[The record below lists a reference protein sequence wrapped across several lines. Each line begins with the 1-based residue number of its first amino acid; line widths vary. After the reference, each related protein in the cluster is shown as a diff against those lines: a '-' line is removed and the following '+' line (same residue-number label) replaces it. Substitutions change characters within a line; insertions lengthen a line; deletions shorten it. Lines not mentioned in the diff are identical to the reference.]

1 MEDCRSPEQGPKR
14 EAEIARYPFHRRPP
28 WILSILFAV
37 QHVLVQ
43 TALLQTVHCLLIDAL
58 PSNQIARQHGYQ
70 FMATSLFA
78 SGISTLL
85 QTTLGSRL
93 PLVQASSFEY
103 LIPALTLVTS
113 PTETNSTLHN
123 GTDAALLCE
132 GAQCPETDLTL
143 QMWKSTLCE
152 VRGAVIVSGILHM
165 SLGFSGLQ
173 GLVSRHCGPMVL
185 APMLSII
192 GLSCYKEVANFSS
205 SHWGITALLVL
216 LVVLLSQYLRS
227 CYVPVFSWKRSKGF
241 VVETYFPLFRI
252 FSEGNILNPYHPG
265 APRGILRSNGTA
277 LVLWFNMPI
286 PGEWGAPTINVR
298 SMYIGVV
305 MALGT
310 SIGSLGSYM
319 MCAKVIGCQHPP
331 SDAANRGIFL
341 EGVGS
346 CIGALLGGITTTSS
360 SVPSVGALALT
371 QMLPDLLSFSR
382 DFCFCALTPLSQ
394 RQGCPEPGSHRLRVW
409 GKQVRI
415 QAESRHSI
423 QIAAVLCILLGMSTK
438 LMYLLAT
445 IPAAVHGG
453 VLSVTYT
460 MAVSVGVS
468 YFQYTNIDSGRNI
481 FIIGFTMF
489 MALLTPHWFIRNP
502 DYTVTGIKSVDTFLL
517 ALFMM
522 PIIQGGILAFLL
534 DNTVTGTLE
543 ERGFVAHFPSFKSE
557 PKDLN
562 KVYQFPS
569 ALQRYLW
576 VKPFP
581 LCNLCPSSELTEE
594 HVAEGQETKSLLPT
608 REALASG
615 GESGGV
621 ICSRFTMD
629 PSGTEV

>member
-58 PSNQIARQHGYQ
+58 PSDQIARQHGYQ

-113 PTETNSTLHN
+113 PIETNSTLHN

-152 VRGAVIVSGILHM
+152 VRGAVIVSGILQV

-205 SHWGITALLVL
+205 SHWGVTALLVL
-216 LVVLLSQYLRS
+216 LVVLLSQHLRS
-227 CYVPVFSWKRSKGF
+227 CHVPVFSWKRSKGF

-252 FSEGNILNPYHPG
+252 FSLLLPILFMWILCGLLQEGNVLNPYHPG
-265 APRGILRSNGTA
+265 APRGILRSNGTG
-277 LVLWFNMPI
+277 LVPWFNMPI

-298 SMYIGVV
+298 STYIGVV

-360 SVPSVGALALT
+360 SVPGVGALALT
-371 QMLPDLLSFSR
+371 
-382 DFCFCALTPLSQ
+382 
-394 RQGCPEPGSHRLRVW
+394 
-409 GKQVRI
+409 

-438 LMYLLAT
+438 LMYLLTT

-502 DYTVTGIKSVDTFLL
+502 DYIVTGIKSVDIFLL

-522 PIIQGGILAFLL
+522 PVIQGGILAFLL

-557 PKDLN
+557 PKDLTN
-562 KVYQFPS
+562 IYQLPN

-581 LCNLCPSSELTEE
+581 LCNLCPSSEPTDE
-594 HVAEGQETKSLLPT
+594 HMAEGQEIKNLLPT
-608 REALASG
+608 PEVLASG
-615 GESGGV
+615 EGAGGV
-621 ICSRFTMD
+621 NCSRFTMD